1 MLDVAL
7 LFSDSNT
14 KEEVE
19 HLSQRIE
26 LLLGQQGNI
35 KKGKYKDHK
44 TLVNHP
50 AIVVFHDEE
59 IDDLEVI
66 VGERNQKILIAIT
79 HPRDVKFIKDF
90 HHVRDRIYGFIDLS
104 QEDIYNMPIISNY
117 LTQLGS
123 FDQASLANL
132 SNDLSSILAQTMK
145 ELDRVK
151 EIHQAVVP
159 MREFKLKGIHSV
171 LKFLS
176 GERPGGE
183 FFDSVLNEG
192 EQWSFYVRSHS
203 YVVASLLISEI
214 ESLKAE
220 KNIATKVNNFFEIL
234 AKMQLEYKTQIEC
247 AVTRLD
253 TKSLK
258 LEVWNQSSGEFFVDG
273 NSAIQKNINKI
284 SSEELKCEEVKL
296 KPETKLIFLSSG
308 LRQVYSASF
317 SDYPLNSFVKDH
329 YKLAERDFLNELFY
343 KIKSKNI
350 GMFLPYDSLA
360 CVTYIDANSLFQI
373 N

>member
-7 LFSDSNT
+7 LFSDSNS

-19 HLSQRIE
+19 QLSQRME
-26 LLLGQQGNI
+26 LLLGLNGNI

-44 TLVNHP
+44 SLVNHP
-50 AIVVFHDEE
+50 AIVVFHEE
-59 IDDLEVI
+59 EVDDLELI
-66 VGERNQKILIAIT
+66 IGERNQKILIAIN
-79 HPRDVKFIKDF
+79 HPKEVKYIKDF
-90 HHVRDRIYGFIDLS
+90 HHVSDRIYGFIDLS
-104 QEDIYNMPIISNY
+104 QEDIYNMPVISNY

-159 MREFKLKGIHSV
+159 MREFKLKGVHSI

-176 GERPGGE
+176 GEKPGGE
-183 FFDSVLNEG
+183 FFDSILSEG

-203 YVVASLLISEI
+203 YVVASLLISEV
-214 ESLKAE
+214 ESLKSE
-220 KNIATKVNNFFEIL
+220 KNISSRVKGFFEAL
-234 AKMQLEYKTQIEC
+234 AKLQIEYKTNIEC
-247 AVTRLD
+247 VVTRLD

-258 LEVWNQSSGEFFVDG
+258 LEIWNQSSAEFFVDG
-273 NSAIQKNINKI
+273 NSIIQKNINKV
-284 SSEELKCEEVKL
+284 SLEDLKMDELKL
-296 KPETKLIFLSSG
+296 KPETKLYFLSSG
-308 LRQVYSASF
+308 LRQVYSSSF
-317 SDYPLNSFVKDH
+317 ADYSLANFVKDH
-329 YKLAERDFLNELFY
+329 YKLNERDFLNELFY

-360 CVTYIDANSLFQI
+360 CVTYIDGNSLFQI